1 MRQGAQGWCTGM
13 ILRDGMAREV
23 GGVSGWGTHVY
34 PWLIHVNVNIV
45 KSNLSPIKI
54 NKLTLN
60 KRKKEKKLYI
70 SMK

>member
-1 MRQGAQGWCTGM
+1 MRQVLRAGM
-13 ILRDGMAREV
+13 TQRDGMGREV